1 MHFKTKKALPFIL
14 LLAAG
19 LMSCADVPS
28 TGPQPPNLIA
38 QFRFVHAAGDLG
50 NVGVAVDGAAV
61 GSLAFKAVLPHT
73 EFPAG
78 SRVAVLSSG
87 DTLRIAME
95 SYGRGTVVIL
105 PKTGPVREYIKLS
118 ERRVFD
124 PVNTSE
130 AWLRVVHAAEA
141 PDVDITIAGLDTTV
155 TLAGTAYQTAT
166 SYLRLPAGDYMITV
180 AAAGDTTALLSSTLT
195 LTNKRQSSLILG
207 SVGAGTLALANLA
220 DD

>member
-1 MHFKTKKALPFIL
+1 MHFKTQKALPLIL

-61 GSLAFKAVLPHT
+61 GSFAFKAALPYT

-78 SRVAVLSSG
+78 SRVAVLSNG
-87 DTLRIAME
+87 DTLRIVME
-95 SYGRGTVVIL
+95 SYRRSTVVIL
-105 PKTGPVREYIKLS
+105 PKAGPVRDYFKIS

-124 PVNTSE
+124 PVNTGE
-130 AWLRVVHAAEA
+130 AWLRVIHVAEA
-141 PDVDITIAGLDTTV
+141 PNLLVKIVGPDTV
-155 TLAGTAYQTAT
+155 RLADTAFKKET
-166 SYLRLPAGDYMITV
+166 SYLRLRAGNYTISV
-180 AAAGDTTALLSSTLT
+180 AAPTDTTTILASATLNAV
-195 LTNKRQSSLILG
+195 NKRQTSVILG
-207 SVGAGTLALANLA
+207 SAGALELVNFA

>member
-1 MHFKTKKALPFIL
+1 MHFKPKKALPFIL
-14 LLAAG
+14 LLTAG

-61 GSLAFKAVLPHT
+61 GSLAFKAALPYT

-87 DTLRIAME
+87 DTLRIFME

-105 PKTGPVREYIKLS
+105 PKTGQLREFAKLS

-124 PVNTSE
+124 PVNTGE
-130 AWLRVVHAAEA
+130 ALLRVVHAAEA
-141 PDVDITIAGLDTTV
+141 PNLFVKIVGPDTVRLSDTV
-155 TLAGTAYQTAT
+155 FASETN
-166 SYLRLPAGDYMITV
+166 YLRLRAGSYTISV
-180 AAAGDTTALLSSTLT
+180 AASTDTTTILASATLNAV
-195 LTNKRQSSLILG
+195 NKRQTSVILG
-207 SVGAGTLALANLA
+207 SAGALELVNFA